1 VGFVHCSFQDAKG
14 ADSHFSINGWQN
26 LLKLLYWTDQKE
38 LRNIKMFN
46 INDQITDMLE
56 AATIMMNNMANSGF
70 PAAIANMSAT
80 MMRELQAQGF
90 SREEAMQIIT
100 TFKLNQS

>member
-1 VGFVHCSFQDAKG
+1 
-14 ADSHFSINGWQN
+14 
-26 LLKLLYWTDQKE
+26 
-38 LRNIKMFN
+38 MFN
-46 INDQITDMLE
+46 VNDQIADMIE
-56 AATIMMNNMANSGF
+56 TATIMMNNMANSGL

-100 TFKLNQS
+100 TFKLNGS